1 MEHAIVFYTGFS
13 LVYTKKCLLMYAI
26 YFLNPK
32 TKIKA
37 HKWITTYVCV

>member
-1 MEHAIVFYTGFS
+1 MYT
-13 LVYTKKCLLMYAI
+13 I

-37 HKWITTYVCV
+37 HKWITTYVCVCSVGTRMFGSTRVCAYSEA